1 MSVDV
6 LFEQAWDVAPF
17 SDAAAG
23 DVWMGNWCGRCV
35 KDRAVRVGEG
45 PGCPLVLV
53 ALMGRTPAPWLLP
66 EVGGEFHCLEFRGED
81 DGPGPEPRPVPEL
94 GQPQATLVRA
104 QDVVDLSLGSALD
117 LGVQDHGQDQ
127 AAHRGH
133 GGVGAASVHDGG
145 GVLDGLL
152 VIPAQRPPGV
162 ALGAVQLQHRGY
174 V

>member
-81 DGPGPEPRPVPEL
+81 DGPGPEPRPVP
-94 GQPQATLVRA
+94 
-104 QDVVDLSLGSALD
+104 D
-117 LGVQDHGQDQ
+117 
-127 AAHRGH
+127 
-133 GGVGAASVHDGG
+133 
-145 GVLDGLL
+145 
-152 VIPAQRPPGV
+152 PPGQLCLFPRDGFEGVRMFAQACAEPV
-162 ALGAVQLQHRGY
+162 AAGTVVG
-174 V
+174 